1 MIRALRRTFRR
12 DTGSVG
18 RACVG
23 RGAETCAR
31 TRIAL
36 LLTREERF
44 TGGKNDTGGAQ
55 RGFSRARLRGRPGGY
70 GCLAFSRRRPS
81 RRFALAERPRG
92 RRGPGAGCR
101 VPGRYREAP
110 VTSVVASLQQQTW
123 RIRGGRSAGTINV
136 SDLKG
141 HRLRGRTRRMENPVG
156 FLSLTGLARR
166 PRGSRRNFEWQ
177 ARPSLACGFSLG
189 EDAVQASRDG
199 SRVSLR
205 TPFLPLRHAARPSG
219 PAASTA
225 A

>member
-1 MIRALRRTFRR
+1 MITALRRTFRR
-12 DTGSVG
+12 DTSSVG
-18 RACVG
+18 RVCVG

-81 RRFALAERPRG
+81 RRFAPAERPRG

-123 RIRGGRSAGTINV
+123 RIRGGRIAGTINV

-166 PRGSRRNFEWQ
+166 PRGSRRNFEWPRSHSSVRVHLAKTRSTRPGAAR
-177 ARPSLACGFSLG
+177 ARP
-189 EDAVQASRDG
+189 EDTCYGSSAATAG
-199 SRVSLR
+199 SRGVSR
-205 TPFLPLRHAARPSG
+205 
-219 PAASTA
+219 
-225 A
+225 